1 LASHFEAYA
10 AGIFG
15 GHIRGSSLR
24 RLATPALVLPAR
36 SLSAQPVL
44 QERGTPMASTAAPVA
59 ETLTAAEAA
68 KIHTGHASIR
78 MMELKMTKMSTSPAA
93 ERMRRY
99 RQRRRGGVQYIRIPL
114 HVTEIDQL
122 IHSPIGRWKED
133 DPRTDAEVV
142 QAAILTLVYGTL
154 DRE

>member
-1 LASHFEAYA
+1 MPCFVWTPVW
-10 AGIFG
+10 
-15 GHIRGSSLR
+15 R
-24 RLATPALVLPAR
+24 RLGTCFLKKEIANGFDRGAGSRNPGRDGQHPQDERVNQRITAR
-36 SLSAQPVL
+36 RLTV
-44 QERGTPMASTAAPVA
+44 GTPS
-59 ETLTAAEAA
+59 
-68 KIHTGHASIR
+68 
-78 MMELKMTKMSTSPAA
+78 MMELKMTKISTSPAA

-99 RQRRRGGVQYIRIPL
+99 RQRRRRGVQYIRIPL